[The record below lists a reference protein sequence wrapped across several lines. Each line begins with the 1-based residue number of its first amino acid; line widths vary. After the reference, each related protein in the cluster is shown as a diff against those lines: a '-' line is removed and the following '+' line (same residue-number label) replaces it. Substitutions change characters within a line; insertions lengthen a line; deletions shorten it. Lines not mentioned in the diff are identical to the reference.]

1 MENDIARTGGEG
13 KIYFMVR
20 TTTRWLFGYPDIAL
34 YISNYCVYSIE

>member
-20 TTTRWLFGYPDIAL
+20 TTTRGLFVYPDIAL
-34 YISNYCVYSIE
+34 YISNYCVYWIE